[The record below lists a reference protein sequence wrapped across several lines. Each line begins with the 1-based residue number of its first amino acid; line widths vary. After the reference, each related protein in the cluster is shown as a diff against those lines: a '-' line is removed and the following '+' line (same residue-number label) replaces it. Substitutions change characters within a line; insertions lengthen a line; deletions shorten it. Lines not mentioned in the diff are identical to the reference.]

1 MSSRINLILRIAR
14 IPALICMAMMLASVT
29 AAQTPNVAE
38 GGDAAHANPAAGKQ
52 VETIVIFRHG
62 EKPAAGL
69 GQISPQGF
77 NRAIG
82 LVKVLPEK
90 FGKPDALFAPDP
102 REKVQDFGKLYNYV
116 RPLATIEPLAI
127 SLGMPVQTP
136 CGYRDVEELEDALC
150 DPRYAQATIF
160 VAWEH
165 GYAQRAAADLVKKF
179 GGDDHKVPKWPGS
192 DYDNLYVVK
201 IVRSGGAQ
209 PKVTFIHEQENLDE
223 QSKTMPA
230 PAAK

>member
-1 MSSRINLILRIAR
+1 MSKQEIPFLQIARVSALILAAI
-14 IPALICMAMMLASVT
+14 LLASVT
-29 AAQTPNVAE
+29 SAQTPAAPE
-38 GGDAAHANPAAGKQ
+38 GGDAAHANPTNGKQ

-77 NRAIG
+77 NRAIA
-82 LVKVLPEK
+82 LIKVLPEK

-136 CGYRDVEELEDALC
+136 CGYRDVDELEDALC

-165 GYAQRAAADLVKKF
+165 GYAQRAAADLVKRF
-179 GGDDHKVPKWPGS
+179 GGDEHEVPKWPGS
-192 DYDNLYVVK
+192 DYDSLYVVK
-201 IVRSGGAQ
+201 IERSGNAQ
-209 PKVTFIHEQENLDE
+209 SKVKFVHEQENLDD

-230 PAAK
+230 PATK

>member
-1 MSSRINLILRIAR
+1 MSDRKIPFLRAARVLALILAAI
-14 IPALICMAMMLASVT
+14 LLASET
-29 AAQTPNVAE
+29 PAQTPNAPK
-38 GGDAAHANPAAGKQ
+38 GGDAAHQNQTAGKQ

-77 NRAIG
+77 NRALA
-82 LVKVLPEK
+82 LVKLLPEK

-150 DPRYAQATIF
+150 DARYAQATVF

-165 GYAQRAAADLVKKF
+165 GYAQRTAVDLVKRF
-179 GGDDHKVPKWPGS
+179 GGDEHDVPKWPGS
-192 DYDNLYVVK
+192 DYDSLYVVK
-201 IVRSGGAQ
+201 IERSGSAP
-209 PKVTFIHEQENLDE
+209 PKVTFVHEQENLDD

>member
-1 MSSRINLILRIAR
+1 MSKRKIPFLRAARVSALILAAI
-14 IPALICMAMMLASVT
+14 LLASVT
-29 AAQTPNVAE
+29 TAQTSNVPE
-38 GGDAAHANPAAGKQ
+38 GGEAAHAKPAGEKQ
-52 VETIVIFRHG
+52 VEPIVIFRHG
-62 EKPAAGL
+62 EKPPAGL

-90 FGKPDALFAPDP
+90 FGRPDALFAPDP

-136 CGYRDVEELEDALC
+136 CGYREVDELEDALC

-165 GYAQRAAADLVKKF
+165 GYAQRTAADLVKRF
-179 GGDDHKVPKWPGS
+179 GGDEHEVPKWPGS
-192 DYDNLYVVK
+192 DYDSLYVVK
-201 IVRSGGAQ
+201 IERSGDAK
-209 PKVTFIHEQENLDE
+209 PKVTFVHEQENLDD

>member
-1 MSSRINLILRIAR
+1 MANRNRLDLQISKTS
-14 IPALICMAMMLASVT
+14 ALICAAVLLASIT
-29 AAQTPNVAE
+29 LAQTPNVPSTE
-38 GGDAAHANPAAGKQ
+38 GAAQANPAGGKQ

-82 LVKVLPEK
+82 LIKVLPEK
-90 FGKPDALFAPDP
+90 FGNPTALFAPDP

-136 CGYRDVEELEDALC
+136 CGYRDVEELEDELC
-150 DPRYAQATIF
+150 SPRYAQATIF
-160 VAWEH
+160 VAW
-165 GYAQRAAADLVKKF
+165 GTRLCPANRCRPGQAFRRRRA
-179 GGDDHKVPKWPGS
+179 
-192 DYDNLYVVK
+192 
-201 IVRSGGAQ
+201 RS
-209 PKVTFIHEQENLDE
+209 
-223 QSKTMPA
+223 
-230 PAAK
+230 AKLAGKRL